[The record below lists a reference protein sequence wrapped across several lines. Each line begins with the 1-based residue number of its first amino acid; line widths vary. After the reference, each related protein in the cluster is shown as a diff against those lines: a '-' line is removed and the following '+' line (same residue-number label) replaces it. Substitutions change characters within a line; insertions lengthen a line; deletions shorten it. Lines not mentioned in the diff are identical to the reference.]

1 MKTQTSQITTTM
13 DLYKIEVMLEEEE
26 EITMSTEDNKGVLQM
41 DSQ

>member
-1 MKTQTSQITTTM
+1 M